1 MKSTDLVVL
10 RWMLNEYDWSSKDQ
24 TKEEFI
30 KELIARAKAV
40 KGVKRK

>member
-30 KELIARAKAV
+30 KEFSSRAQAV
-40 KGVKRK
+40 KVVKRK

>member
-1 MKSTDLVVL
+1 MKSTDLVLL

-30 KELIARAKAV
+30 KEFSNRARDLKV
-40 KGVKRK
+40 VKRK

>member
-24 TKEEFI
+24 TKEELI
-30 KELIARAKAV
+30 KEFSNRAQAAKV
-40 KGVKRK
+40 VKRK